1 MSAQVD
7 SDREVDACNALVTE
21 AIGRAERTE
30 RESPLRARDA
40 WRDVALWEQRL
51 AALLPADDEEGRV
64 ARRGAVTA
72 RIKAGDR
79 AGAEALL
86 ARYAGD
92 VGAHGEDVA
101 YMRAALDADDARL
114 AVTLPYLAR
123 RGLIG
128 AMRSYAARRARG
140 GFAFSTPR

>member
-1 MSAQVD
+1 VSAHID
-7 SDREVDACNALVTE
+7 NDREVDACNALVTE

-72 RIKAGDR
+72 RIRAGDR

-86 ARYAGD
+86 ARYAVD
-92 VGAHGEDVA
+92 VGARVEDIA

-114 AVTLPYLAR
+114 SVTLPYLAR

-140 GFAFSTPR
+140 GFAFSPHR